1 MVIEVF
7 QDTVCPWCRIGKK
20 NLYDA
25 ISKWDG
31 EEITVKTRTFFLNE
45 QTPVEGVPFRKYM
58 ASIKGE
64 SQIEGLFDYVKQA
77 GNRIGMNFDFSKIEV
92 SPNTILSH
100 QLIFLTPENQKL
112 KMVDALHDAFFEG
125 GINIGDINELVKIA
139 EQQGLDGKK
148 IKTQLLNS
156 EGKNEILAESEWAK
170 RNGIR
175 GVPFF
180 IIGQYGLSGAQPPD
194 VILKAMKMASES
206 AEKEKTPQ
214 S

>member
-45 QTPVEGVPFRKYM
+45 AIPVNGIPFRKHM
-58 ASIKGE
+58 ASIKGDDH
-64 SQIEGLFDYVKQA
+64 IETLFEYVENAGKRSGL
-77 GNRIGMNFDFSKIEV
+77 NFHFSKIQV

-100 QLIFLTPENQKL
+100 QLIFLTPENKKL
-112 KMVDALHDAFFEG
+112 QMVDALHDAYFEN
-125 GINIGDINELVKIA
+125 GIDIGDSDELVKIA
-139 EQQGLDGKK
+139 EAQGMDGQK
-148 IKTQLLNS
+148 IKIQLQNG
-156 EGKNEILAESEWAK
+156 EGKNEILEESEWAK

-194 VILKAMKMASES
+194 VILKAMKMASE
-206 AEKEKTPQ
+206 ATEKEGSTQ

>member
-31 EEITVKTRTFFLNE
+31 EEITVRTRTFFLNE
-45 QTPVEGVPFRKYM
+45 AIPVNGIPFRKHM
-58 ASIKGE
+58 ASIKGDD
-64 SQIEGLFDYVKQA
+64 QIETLFEYVENAGKRSGLKFH
-77 GNRIGMNFDFSKIEV
+77 FSKIQI

-100 QLIFLTPENQKL
+100 QLIFLTPENKKL
-112 KMVDALHDAFFEG
+112 QMVDALHDAYFEN
-125 GINIGDINELVKIA
+125 GIDIGDSEELVKIA
-139 EQQGLDGKK
+139 EAQGMDGQKIKIQLQNGEGKK
-148 IKTQLLNS
+148 
-156 EGKNEILAESEWAK
+156 EILEESEWAK

-194 VILKAMKMASES
+194 VILKAMKMASE
-206 AEKEKTPQ
+206 ATEKEGSTQ